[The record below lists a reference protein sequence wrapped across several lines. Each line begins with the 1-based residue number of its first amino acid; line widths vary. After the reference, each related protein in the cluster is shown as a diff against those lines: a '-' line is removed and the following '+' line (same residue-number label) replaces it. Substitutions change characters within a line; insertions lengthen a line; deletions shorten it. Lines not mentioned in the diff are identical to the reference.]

1 MGYVYLGVLVLVCA
15 GVLGMFYRSGWLRCV
30 GFISIRF
37 EVVFCSGVSGSVWYL
52 SGWKG
57 IGEDLQDMMFGCVGV
72 GF

>member
-52 SGWKG
+52 SGCSCLVEEMIEYK
-57 IGEDLQDMMFGCVGV
+57 
-72 GF
+72 